1 MNEKIKSKAQ
11 ELYPIESK
19 AECHVAFIQ
28 GASMVGWMPIPK
40 GDDDYPTDEFEEEL
54 KNSVPFILYNHKW
67 DSYFVAF
74 DDISLGHTIDKLRW
88 HHSEFDLWYKIPKA
102 K

>member
-1 MNEKIKSKAQ
+1 MNETIKTKAQ
-11 ELYPIESK
+11 ELYPVESH
-19 AECHVAFIQ
+19 ANEHTAFIQ
-28 GASMVGWMPIPK
+28 GASMVGWMTIIK
-40 GDDDYPTDEFEEEL
+40 GDDGYPTDEFEEEL

-74 DDISLGHTIDKLRW
+74 DDISLGRTIDSLMW

-102 K
+102 R